1 MACGYYKTDENGDV
15 RKSPTTSTIIEY
27 IDNQLLNNEPI
38 SAYSVVNMLMN
49 DGVIGLSGRVRP
61 PFQSMLMQEIDDI
74 NAVSMLHYG
83 SPVPLLAVFPY
94 NDNGDTRYNVQVSE
108 QAIESMTPNFAPRVK
123 NANIAYNYNYEAFKF
138 NLGYIGVVKPYNRE
152 ALETTAAEQRLTEST
167 KRQSR
172 PGEQLNLFGEQDS
185 RSFRSDEETV
195 SINSVQDE
203 ITRMTD
209 AFAKAGINV
218 EVQID
223 PELPVKGRIISN
235 AGGKVVIKLNPTK
248 LTEDTHY
255 HEFSHLL
262 IELLGDSNPVVT
274 RAINELKNTN
284 LYEEVK
290 AAYPELSEEELNKE
304 VLVTAMGLSGAKI
317 VKENPNLF
325 QKIFNRIVRAL
336 SKAFNLEGRPSA
348 VEELTRTLLKG
359 NFSKLPGKSLTYF
372 MYDSR
377 TKKQEEEFMAIVD
390 DVRISTQET
399 IEKLRREP
407 GDKEAAIEA
416 ISLMQKRLDRVK
428 EVEDFVEFVNYAT
441 RLADRAEENLEKI
454 DEQDSENIS
463 SEERLKL
470 LHQLHKV
477 GEYIY
482 DFYGARDGKTSVM
495 QKIKNLVD
503 TNLKSIRKN
512 ITIEERDTNPKY
524 TSLTGLSDKLKDAI
538 SRMNTVDEDYRKT
551 GIPLMADL
559 LMSFNEDNADSINI
573 EINAIIKNI
582 TDNNRLVAIIRDEE
596 YREIKERE
604 KKKEITPEEA
614 KKALIALNIEQL
626 KNKRINRQ
634 TLIREL
640 TEAQRD
646 KSAFSYKLDPIIYSS
661 QAGLQM
667 FATMLKEKMYQA
679 NDDTR
684 DDIAELSAAYKEFA
698 KTKGIGLNP
707 NAFNDEVLE
716 THTYYIYNPDTK
728 QTEKTSLLSFV
739 QPYDVTRYKANEAK
753 MYEDLAKKHGK
764 PMKGED
770 GMEDWFKN
778 KTVVRQYYKEVADW
792 YKKNSVP
799 SKDSQ
804 DRYNKLNAQL
814 KSARDKLLVEQG
826 NTKPDPDKIAYYTSN
841 IASIQSL
848 MDKIYDSVNNQFKF
862 AAVQP
867 NDSYKNPKYAKLI
880 DSKGNPVGAAGKYY
894 QALLNIYSR
903 KQKMLGQTALP
914 RNSWENFS
922 YIAPSIRSE
931 GLEKVQKDG
940 AWNAVKDSV
949 KDGFQFLSTD
959 VNYGDAINA
968 NRESRNKMI
977 PIFYVNPLDEK
988 LVSRDVAS
996 SMVLFSG
1003 MTNMF
1008 RRKSEIA
1015 GSVMVMRDIIK
1026 ERDVLELTASS
1037 DPRAHRLSKI
1047 LKGTKLST
1055 KPEKG
1060 GNNFKHLDEWIDK
1073 IFFGEDEIKET
1084 FNILGRQISA
1094 NKMSNK
1100 LAGFTA
1106 LNTLAFNLLQATNQ
1120 FALDNVRMLEEAHSQ
1135 QFFSKKN
1142 MAWAKSTYMFS
1153 ANGAR
1158 GSLKDYKAFT
1168 PTSKLVNAIQY
1179 FDALG
1184 ENFKSAGEDKTGPRV
1199 LKLIAEAPMSLQ
1211 TLIEHEVASTRM
1223 LALMD
1228 SYKGLDHK
1236 VGKNETLAD
1245 IASKYKVKI
1254 DGIKQ
1259 WNKLTS
1265 DKITEGQTLRIGK
1278 LLDAKGDI
1286 IKNEDGTYANLWD
1299 VFIQDKTTG
1308 KFGIDPKVA
1317 NFSRATFMGRISGIN
1332 KRTNQVKTKFDDA
1345 IIQRRW
1351 YGKLLMLFRRYFV
1364 PSLRKYY
1371 GHNGLRGGIH
1381 RDLEM
1386 GTVSE
1391 GMLETLARF
1400 VKESWQTKSFGVY
1413 GKMTEMERQ
1422 NMRRVSIN
1430 MMFYVVAGL
1439 IVMSLT
1445 GDDDDE
1451 DDWATNFA
1459 IYQALRM
1466 QSELTQFI
1474 SIQEFAKLAVS
1485 PSAGV
1490 KPGLR
1495 AIDLGEHFV
1504 SVSVPSFFTGDN
1516 SETVYQRKSG
1526 IHAKGDSKLLAK
1538 IEALLPVIGGIEKS
1552 SDPKAAAKWFDL
1564 PAASTK

>member
-1 MACGYYKTDENGDV
+1 MACGFYKTDENGDV
-15 RKSPTTSTIIEY
+15 RKSPTTSKLIEY
-27 IDNQLLNNEPI
+27 IDTQLANNEAIDPNAI
-38 SAYSVVNMLMN
+38 VYRLYD
-49 DGVIGLSGRVRP
+49 DGVIGASGRVNP
-61 PFQSMLMQEIDDI
+61 AFQSMLMQEVDDI

-83 SPVPLLAVFPY
+83 SPVPLLAVHPY
-94 NDNGDTRYNVQVSE
+94 NDNGNTRYNVQVSV
-108 QAIESMTPNFAPRVK
+108 QAIENMSPNFAPRVK
-123 NANIAYNYNYEAFKF
+123 NANIAYDYNYEAFKF
-138 NLGYIGVVKPYNRE
+138 NMGYIGVIKPYNRE
-152 ALETTAAEQRLTEST
+152 AVETTAAEQRFTEST
-167 KRQSR
+167 RRQSR
-172 PGEQLNLFGEQDS
+172 PGEQLDMFGEQDS
-185 RSFRSDEETV
+185 RNFRDNEEVV
-195 SINSVQDE
+195 SISSVQDE

-235 AGGKVVIKLNPTK
+235 AGGKVTIKLNPSK
-248 LTEDTHY
+248 FTEDTHY

-262 IELLGDSNPVVT
+262 IELLGDNNPVVT

-290 AAYPELSEEELNKE
+290 AVYPELTEAELDKE

-317 VKENPNLF
+317 VKQNPNLF
-325 QKIFNRIVRAL
+325 QRIFNRVVRAL
-336 SKAFNLEGRPSA
+336 SKAFNLESRPSA
-348 VEELTRTLLKG
+348 VEELTKMLLEGRITKVP
-359 NFSKLPGKSLTYF
+359 NKSLTYF

-377 TKKQEEEFMAIVD
+377 TKKQEEEFMKIVD

-399 IEKLRREP
+399 IEKLKRDP

-416 ISLMQKRLDRVK
+416 ISLMQKRLDKVK
-428 EVEDFVEFVNYAT
+428 DVEDLMEFINYAT

-454 DEQDSENIS
+454 AEQDSENIS
-463 SEERLKL
+463 SEERLQL
-470 LHQLHKV
+470 LQQLNKV
-477 GEYIY
+477 SEYVY
-482 DFYGARDGKTSVM
+482 DFYGARDGKDSIM
-495 QKIKNLVD
+495 DKIAFLVGGDLVKLRRNL
-503 TNLKSIRKN
+503 TE
-512 ITIEERDTNPKY
+512 EEREKNPKY
-524 TSLTGLSDKLKDAI
+524 KSLSSLERKLMDAVFRMKAVDK
-538 SRMNTVDEDYRKT
+538 NYRDT

-559 LMSFNEDNADSINI
+559 LMSFNEDAADSVNGELNI
-573 EINAIIKNI
+573 LIKNI
-582 TDNNRLVAIIRDEE
+582 TDNKRIVAIERDAE
-596 YREIKERE
+596 YNIIKEKE
-604 KKKEITPEEA
+604 KKKEITAAEA
-614 KKALIALNIEQL
+614 KEALLKLNVEQL
-626 KNKRINRQ
+626 KNKLVNRD
-634 TLIREL
+634 TLIKEL
-640 TEAQRD
+640 TENQKD
-646 KSAFSYKLDPIIYSS
+646 KSRFSYLLDPIIYSS

-667 FATMLKEKMYQA
+667 FASMLKEKMYQA

-698 KTKGIGLNP
+698 AFKGNGLNA
-707 NAFNDEVLE
+707 NAFNDDIVE
-716 THTYYIYNPDTK
+716 THDYYVFNPETNK
-728 QTEKTSLLSFV
+728 TEKTSLLSFV
-739 QPYDVTRYKANEAK
+739 QPYDVTRYRANEAK
-753 MYEDLAKKHGK
+753 MYEETSKKYGK
-764 PMKGED
+764 PAKGED
-770 GMEDWFKN
+770 GMDVWLKN
-778 KTVVRQYYKEVADW
+778 KPAVREYYKEVADW

-804 DRYNKLNAQL
+804 DRY
-814 KSARDKLLVEQG
+814 DKLTAELSNARRKTLKEKG
-826 NTKPDPDKIAYYTSN
+826 KTSPDPDKVAYYEANERAIT
-841 IASIQSL
+841 SL
-848 MDKIYDSVNNQFKF
+848 MDKIYDSVNNQFKI

-880 DSKGNPVGAAGKYY
+880 DAKGNPIGPAGKYY
-894 QALLNIYSR
+894 QALLNIYTR
-903 KQKMLGQTALP
+903 KQKMLGQTPQP
-914 RNSWENFS
+914 RNSWESFS
-922 YIAPSIRSE
+922 YIAPSMRSE

-940 AWNAVKDSV
+940 AWSAVKDSV
-949 KDGFQFLSTD
+949 KDTFQFLSTD

-968 NRESRNKMI
+968 NKESRNKMI
-977 PIFYVNPLDEK
+977 PIHYVNPLDEK
-988 LVSRDVAS
+988 LVSRDIAS
-996 SMVLFSG
+996 SLVLFAG

-1008 RRKSEIA
+1008 RRKSEIV
-1015 GSVMVMRDIIK
+1015 GSVMVMRDIIQK
-1026 ERDVLELTASS
+1026 REVLNVDAGNN
-1037 DPRAHRLSKI
+1037 PRIHRFSKM

-1055 KPEKG
+1055 KPETG
-1060 GNNFKHLDEWIDK
+1060 GRNFDHLNEWIDK

-1084 FNILGRQISA
+1084 FNILGKQVSA
-1094 NKMSNK
+1094 NKLSNK

-1120 FALDNVRMLEEAHSQ
+1120 FALDNVRMTEEAHSQ
-1135 QFFSKKN
+1135 QFFNKKN
-1142 MAWAKSTYMFS
+1142 MMWAKSMYMFS

-1158 GSLKDYKAFT
+1158 GTLKDYKAFT

-1184 ENFKSAGEDKTGPRV
+1184 ESFKSAGEDKTGPRS
-1199 LKLIAEAPMSLQ
+1199 LKLIKEIPMSLQ
-1211 TLIEHEVASTRM
+1211 TLIEHEVATTRM

-1228 SYKGLDHK
+1228 SYKGVDHTVK
-1236 VGKNETLAD
+1236 EGETLE
-1245 IASKYKVKI
+1245 ILASKYKVKI

-1259 WNKLTS
+1259 WNKLKT
-1265 DKITEGQTLRIGK
+1265 DKITPGQVLKIGK
-1278 LLDAKGDI
+1278 LLDAKGEI

-1299 VFIQDKTTG
+1299 VFVQDKATG

-1317 NFSRATFMGRISGIN
+1317 NFNRALFMGRISGIN

-1400 VKESWQTKSFGVY
+1400 VKESWQNKSFGVY
-1413 GKMTEMERQ
+1413 KMMTPMEQQ
-1422 NMRRVSIN
+1422 NMRRLSIN
-1430 MMFYVVAGL
+1430 MLFYAVAGL
-1439 IVMSLT
+1439 IIMAFS
-1445 GDDDDE
+1445 DDDDE
-1451 DDWATNFA
+1451 DDSWAESFA

-1466 QSELTQFI
+1466 QSELTQFM
-1474 SIQEFAKLAVS
+1474 SVQEFAKLAVS

-1495 AIDLGEHFV
+1495 ALDLGDHFV
-1504 SVSVPSFFTGDN
+1504 TVSIPSFFTGDT
-1516 SETVYQRKSG
+1516 SKTTYQRKSG
-1526 IHAKGDSKLLAK
+1526 IHEKGDSKLMAK
-1538 IEALLPVIGGIEKS
+1538 IQALLPIIGGIDKS

>member
-1 MACGYYKTDENGDV
+1 MACGFYKTDENGDV

-27 IDNQLLNNEPI
+27 IDKQLLNNEPI
-38 SAYSVVNMLMN
+38 DAYSVVNILMN
-49 DGVIGLSGRVRP
+49 DGVMELSGRVRP
-61 PFQSMLMQEIDDI
+61 PFQSMLMQEVDDI

-94 NDNGDTRYNVQVSE
+94 NDKGDTRYSLQVSE
-108 QAIESMTPNFAPRVK
+108 QAIESMSPNFAPRVK
-123 NANIAYNYNYEAFKF
+123 DANIAYNYNYEAFKF
-138 NLGYIGVVKPYNRE
+138 NMGYIGVVKPYNRQ
-152 ALETTAAEQRLTEST
+152 ALETTAAEQRFTESN
-167 KRQSR
+167 KRQPR
-172 PGEQLNLFGEQDS
+172 PGEQLDMFGEQDS
-185 RSFRSDEETV
+185 RNFRDNEETV

-235 AGGKVVIKLNPTK
+235 TGGKVVIKLNPTK
-248 LTEDTHY
+248 LTEDTAY

-262 IELLGDSNPVVT
+262 IELIGEDNPVVT
-274 RAINELKNTN
+274 KAIDELKNTN

-290 AAYPELSEEELNKE
+290 AAYPELSESELGKE
-304 VLVTAMGLSGAKI
+304 VLVTAMGLSGARI

-325 QKIFNRIVRAL
+325 QRIFNRIVRAL

-348 VEELTRTLLKG
+348 VEELTRTLLEG
-359 NFSKLPGKSLTYF
+359 NFSKFPGKSLTYF

-377 TKKQEEEFMAIVD
+377 NKKQEEEFMAIVD

-416 ISLMQKRLDRVK
+416 ISLMQKRLDKVA

-454 DEQDSENIS
+454 DEQDSESIS

-482 DFYGARDGKTSVM
+482 DFYGARAGKDSVM
-495 QKIKNLVD
+495 QKIKNLVEAEMSS
-503 TNLKSIRKN
+503 LRKN
-512 ITIEERDTNPKY
+512 ITVEERETDKKY
-524 TSLTGLSDKLKDAI
+524 QSLAGIASKLKDAI
-538 SRMNTVDEDYRKT
+538 DKMNTVDSNYRKT

-559 LMSFNEDNADSINI
+559 LMSFNEDSADAINI
-573 EINAIIKNI
+573 EIDSIIKNI
-582 TDNNRLVAIIRDEE
+582 KDNNRLVAIVRDAD

-604 KKKEITPEEA
+604 KKKEITPAEA
-614 KKALIALNIEQL
+614 KEALIALNIEQL
-626 KNKRINRQ
+626 NNKRINRA
-634 TLIREL
+634 TLIKEL
-640 TEAQRD
+640 SEAQRD
-646 KSAFSYKLDPIIYSS
+646 KSSFSYLLDPIIYSS

-667 FATMLKEKMYQA
+667 FASMLKEKMYQA

-684 DDIAELSAAYKEFA
+684 DDIAELSAAYKEFM
-698 KTKGIGLNP
+698 KTKGSGLNP
-707 NAFNDEVLE
+707 NTFNEDILE
-716 THTYYIYNPDTK
+716 THDYYIYNPDTK
-728 QTEKTSLLSFV
+728 KTEKTSLLSFV
-739 QPYDVTRYKANEAK
+739 QPYDVTRYKTNEGK
-753 MYEDLAKKHGK
+753 MYEELGKKHGK
-764 PMKGED
+764 PMKGEE
-770 GMEDWFKN
+770 GMDDWFKN
-778 KTVVRQYYKEVADW
+778 KTAVRAYYKEVADW

-804 DRYNKLNAQL
+804 NRYNKLNAQL

-826 NTKPDPDKIAYYTSN
+826 LATPDPDKIAYYSSN

-867 NDSYKNPKYAKLI
+867 NDSYKNPKYAALER
-880 DSKGNPVGAAGKYY
+880 NTAAFAYY
-894 QALLNIYSR
+894 NALMKIYQS

-914 RNSWENFS
+914 RNSWESFS

-949 KDGFQFLSTD
+949 KDDFQFLSTD

-977 PIFYVNPLDEK
+977 PIFYVNPLDQK
-988 LVSRDVAS
+988 LVSRDIAS

-1008 RRKSEIA
+1008 RRKSEIT

-1060 GNNFKHLDEWIDK
+1060 GKNFEHLNEWIDK
-1073 IFFGEDEIKET
+1073 IFFGEDELKET
-1084 FNILGRQISA
+1084 FNILGRQVSA
-1094 NKMSNK
+1094 NKVANK

-1135 QFFSKKN
+1135 QFFTKKN

-1184 ENFKSAGEDKTGPRV
+1184 ENFKSAGEDKTGPKALR
-1199 LKLIAEAPMSLQ
+1199 LIQEIPMSLQ

-1228 SYKGLDHK
+1228 SYRGLDHK
-1236 VGKNETLAD
+1236 VGKGETLAD

-1265 DKITEGQTLRIGK
+1265 DKISEGQTLRIGK

-1286 IKNEDGTYANLWD
+1286 VKNEDGTYANLWD
-1299 VFIQDKTTG
+1299 VFIQDKATG
-1308 KFGIDPKVA
+1308 KFGIDPKVV
-1317 NFSRATFMGRISGIN
+1317 NFNRASFMGKISGIN

-1400 VKESWQTKSFGVY
+1400 VKESIQTKSFGVY

-1422 NMRRVSIN
+1422 NMRKVSIN
-1430 MMFYVVAGL
+1430 MMFYALAGL
-1439 IVMSLT
+1439 IVMALS
-1445 GDDDDE
+1445 GDDDDD

-1459 IYQALRM
+1459 IYQAVRM
-1466 QSELTQFI
+1466 QSELTQFVNI
-1474 SIQEFAKLAVS
+1474 KEFAKLAVS

-1490 KPGLR
+1490 KPALR
-1495 AIDLGEHFV
+1495 TIDLAEHFTT
-1504 SVSVPSFFTGDN
+1504 VSVPSFFTGDN
-1516 SETVYQRKSG
+1516 SETVYKRKSG
-1526 IHAKGDSKLLAK
+1526 IHEKGDSKLLAK

>member
-1 MACGYYKTDENGDV
+1 MACGFYKTDENGDV

-27 IDNQLLNNEPI
+27 IDKQLLNNESI
-38 SAYSVVNMLMN
+38 DAYSVVNILVN
-49 DGVIGLSGRVRP
+49 DGVIGINGRVRP

-83 SPVPLLAVFPY
+83 AATPLLVVHPY

-108 QAIESMTPNFAPRVK
+108 QALQSMTPNFAPRVK
-123 NANIAYNYNYEAFKF
+123 DASIAYNYNYEAFKF
-138 NLGYIGVVKPYNRE
+138 NMGYIGVVKPFNKE
-152 ALETTAAEQRLTEST
+152 ALVTTAAEQQYTGRPQ
-167 KRQSR
+167 RQSR
-172 PGEQLNLFGEQDS
+172 PGEQLDMFGEQDS
-185 RSFRSDEETV
+185 RSFRNDEETV
-195 SINSVQDE
+195 SISSVQDE
-203 ITRMTD
+203 ITRMTN

-235 AGGKVVIKLNPTK
+235 TGGKVVIKLNPNK
-248 LTEDTHY
+248 LTADTPY

-262 IELLGDSNPVVT
+262 IELLGDDNPVVT

-290 AAYPELSEEELNKE
+290 AAYPELNEEELGKE

-325 QKIFNRIVRAL
+325 QRIFNRIVRAL
-336 SKAFNLEGRPSA
+336 SKAFNLESRPSA
-348 VEELTRTLLKG
+348 VEELTRMLLKN
-359 NFSKLPGKSLTYF
+359 NFANLPKRSLTYF

-377 TKKQEEEFMAIVD
+377 SKKKEEEFMAIVD

-399 IEKLRREP
+399 IEKLKREP

-416 ISLMQKRLDRVK
+416 ISLMQKRLDKVK

-454 DEQDSENIS
+454 DEQDSESIS

-477 GEYIY
+477 GEYVY
-482 DFYGARDGKTSVM
+482 DFYGAKSSKGSVM
-495 QKIKNLVD
+495 QKIKNLVEAEISS
-503 TNLKSIRKN
+503 LKKN
-512 ITIEERDTNPKY
+512 ITVEERETDKKY
-524 TSLTGLSDKLKDAI
+524 QSLTGLANKLKDAI
-538 SRMNTVDEDYRKT
+538 DKMNTVDENYRKT

-559 LMSFNEDNADSINI
+559 LMSFNEENADAINI
-573 EINAIIKNI
+573 EIDAIIKNI
-582 TDNNRLVAIIRDEE
+582 KDNNRLVAIIRDGD

-604 KKKEITPEEA
+604 KKKEITSAEA
-614 KKALIALNIEQL
+614 KEALIALNIEQL
-626 KNKRINRQ
+626 KNKRINRD
-634 TLIREL
+634 TLIKEL
-640 TEAQRD
+640 SEAQRD
-646 KSAFSYKLDPIIYSS
+646 KSAFSYLLDPIIYSS

-684 DDIAELSAAYKEFA
+684 ADIAELSAAYKEFA
-698 KTKGIGLNP
+698 STKGSGLNP
-707 NAFNDEVLE
+707 NAFNDEILE
-716 THTYYIYNPDTK
+716 THDYYIYNPETK
-728 QTEKTSLLSFV
+728 RTEKTSLLSFV
-739 QPYDVTRYKANEAK
+739 QPYDVTRYRANEAK
-753 MYEDLAKKHGK
+753 MYEELAKKYGK

-770 GMEDWFKN
+770 GMEEWLKN
-778 KTVVRQYYKEVADW
+778 KTSVRAYYKEVADW

-804 DRYNKLNAQL
+804 ERYTKLNAQL

-826 NTKPDPDKIAYYTSN
+826 KEKPDPDKVAYYSSN
-841 IASIQSL
+841 VASIQSL

-880 DSKGNPVGAAGKYY
+880 DSKGNPIGAAGKYY

-903 KQKMLGQTALP
+903 KQKMLGQTTLP
-914 RNSWENFS
+914 KNSWESFS

-968 NRESRNKMI
+968 NRESRSKMI

-988 LVSRDVAS
+988 LVSRDIAS

-1003 MTNMF
+1003 MSNMF

-1060 GNNFKHLDEWIDK
+1060 GRAFDHLNEWIDK
-1073 IFFGEDEIKET
+1073 IFFGEEEIKET
-1084 FNILGRQISA
+1084 FNLLGRQISA
-1094 NKMSNK
+1094 NKTANK

-1120 FALDNVRMLEEAHSQ
+1120 LALDNVRMLEEAHSQ
-1135 QFFSKKN
+1135 QFFNKKN
-1142 MAWAKSTYMFS
+1142 MAWAKSTYLFT

-1184 ENFKSAGEDKTGPRV
+1184 ENFKSVEEDKTGPKV
-1199 LKLIAEAPMSLQ
+1199 LKLVQEIPMSLQ
-1211 TLIEHEVASTRM
+1211 TLIEHEVAVTRM

-1286 IKNEDGTYANLWD
+1286 IKKEDGTYANLWD
-1299 VFIQDKTTG
+1299 VFIQDKATG
-1308 KFGIDPKVA
+1308 KFGIDPRVV
-1317 NFSRATFMGRISGIN
+1317 NFNRAAFMGKISGIN

-1391 GMLETLARF
+1391 GMLETLGRF
-1400 VKESWQTKSFGVY
+1400 IKESWQTKSLKVY
-1413 GKMTEMERQ
+1413 GRMTEMERQ
-1422 NMRRVSIN
+1422 NMRRISIN
-1430 MMFYVVAGL
+1430 MLFYVVAGL
-1439 IVMSLT
+1439 IVMALS
-1445 GDDDDE
+1445 DDDDE
-1451 DDWATNFA
+1451 DESWATNFA

-1474 SIQEFAKLAVS
+1474 NPMEFVKLAIS
-1485 PSAGV
+1485 PSAAV
-1490 KPGLR
+1490 KPGMR
-1495 AIDLGEHFV
+1495 ALDLAWHF
-1504 SVSVPSFFTGDN
+1504 STVSVPSFFTGDD
-1516 SETVYQRKSG
+1516 SETVYKRKSG
-1526 IHAKGDSKLLAK
+1526 IHEKGDSKLLAK
-1538 IEALLPVIGGIEKS
+1538 IEALLPIIGGIEKS

-1564 PAASTK
+1564 PATANK

>member
-1 MACGYYKTDENGDV
+1 MACGFYKTDENGDV
-15 RKSPTTSTIIEY
+15 RKSPTTSKLIEY
-27 IDNQLLNNEPI
+27 IDTQLANNEAIDPN
-38 SAYSVVNMLMN
+38 AVVYRLYD
-49 DGVIGLSGRVRP
+49 DGVIGASGRVNP
-61 PFQSMLMQEIDDI
+61 AFQSMLMQEVDDI

-83 SPVPLLAVFPY
+83 SPVPLLAVHPY
-94 NDNGDTRYNVQVSE
+94 NDNGNTRYNVQVSI
-108 QAIESMTPNFAPRVK
+108 QAIENMSPNFAPRVK
-123 NANIAYNYNYEAFKF
+123 NANVAYDYNYEAFKF
-138 NLGYIGVVKPYNRE
+138 NMGYIGVIKPYNRE
-152 ALETTAAEQRLTEST
+152 AVETTAAEQRFTEST
-167 KRQSR
+167 RRQSR
-172 PGEQLNLFGEQDS
+172 PGEQLDMFGEQDS
-185 RSFRSDEETV
+185 RNFRDNEKTV
-195 SINSVQDE
+195 SISSVQDE

-235 AGGKVVIKLNPTK
+235 TGGKVVIKLNPSK
-248 LTEDTHY
+248 FTEDTHY

-290 AAYPELSEEELNKE
+290 AVYPELTEEELGKE

-317 VKENPNLF
+317 VKENPNVF

-336 SKAFNLEGRPSA
+336 SRAFNLESRPSA
-348 VEELTRTLLKG
+348 VEELTRMLLEG
-359 NFSKLPGKSLTYF
+359 RITKLPNKSLTYF

-377 TKKQEEEFMAIVD
+377 SKKQEEKFMAIVD

-399 IEKLRREP
+399 IEKLKRDP

-428 EVEDFVEFVNYAT
+428 DVEDLIEFINYAT

-454 DEQDSENIS
+454 AEQDSENIS
-463 SEERLKL
+463 SEERLQL
-470 LHQLHKV
+470 LQQLNKV
-477 GEYIY
+477 SEYVY
-482 DFYGARDGKTSVM
+482 DFYGARDGKDSIM
-495 QKIKNLVD
+495 DKIGFLVGGDLVKLRRNL
-503 TNLKSIRKN
+503 T
-512 ITIEERDTNPKY
+512 EEQRESDPKY
-524 TSLTGLSDKLKDAI
+524 KSLSSLERKLMDAVRRMKAVDK
-538 SRMNTVDEDYRKT
+538 NYRDT

-559 LMSFNEDNADSINI
+559 LMSFNEDAADSVNG
-573 EINAIIKNI
+573 ELNVLIKNI
-582 TDNNRLVAIIRDEE
+582 TDNKRIVAIERDAE
-596 YREIKERE
+596 YNEIKEKE
-604 KKKEITPEEA
+604 KKKQITAAEA
-614 KKALIALNIEQL
+614 KEALLKLNVEQL
-626 KNKRINRQ
+626 KNKLVNRD
-634 TLIREL
+634 TLIKEL
-640 TEAQRD
+640 TENQKD
-646 KSAFSYKLDPIIYSS
+646 KSRFSYHLDPIIYSS

-667 FATMLKEKMYQA
+667 FASMLKEKMYQA

-684 DDIAELSAAYKEFA
+684 DDIAELSVAYKEFA
-698 KTKGIGLNP
+698 AFKGIGLNA
-707 NAFNDEVLE
+707 NAFNDDIVE
-716 THTYYIYNPDTK
+716 THDYYVFNPETNK
-728 QTEKTSLLSFV
+728 TEKTSLLSFV
-739 QPYDVTRYKANEAK
+739 QPYDVTRYRANEAK
-753 MYEDLAKKHGK
+753 MYEEASKKHGK
-764 PMKGED
+764 PTKGED
-770 GMEDWFKN
+770 GIEVWLKN
-778 KTVVRQYYKEVADW
+778 KPAVRAYYKEVADW

-804 DRYNKLNAQL
+804 DRY
-814 KSARDKLLVEQG
+814 DKLTSELSNARRKTLKEKG
-826 NTKPDPDKIAYYTSN
+826 KTSPDPDKVAYYEANERAIT
-841 IASIQSL
+841 SL
-848 MDKIYDSVNNQFKF
+848 MDKIYDSVNNQFKI

-880 DSKGNPVGAAGKYY
+880 DAKGNPIGPAGKYY
-894 QALLNIYSR
+894 QALLNIYTR
-903 KQKMLGQTALP
+903 KQKMLGQTPQP
-914 RNSWENFS
+914 RNSWESFS
-922 YIAPSIRSE
+922 YIAPAMRSE

-940 AWNAVKDSV
+940 AWTAAKDAVKDT
-949 KDGFQFLSTD
+949 FQFLSTD

-968 NRESRNKMI
+968 NKESRNKMI
-977 PIFYVNPLDEK
+977 PIHYVNPLDEK
-988 LVSRDVAS
+988 LVSRDIAS
-996 SMVLFSG
+996 SLVLFSG

-1008 RRKSEIA
+1008 RRKSEIV
-1015 GSVMVMRDIIK
+1015 GSVMVMRDIIQK
-1026 ERDVLELTASS
+1026 REVLNVDAGNN
-1037 DPRAHRLSKI
+1037 PRIHRFSKM

-1055 KPEKG
+1055 KPETG
-1060 GNNFKHLDEWIDK
+1060 GRNFDHLNEWIDK

-1084 FNILGRQISA
+1084 FNILGKQVSA
-1094 NKMSNK
+1094 NKLSNK

-1120 FALDNVRMLEEAHSQ
+1120 FALDNVRMTEEAHSQ
-1135 QFFSKKN
+1135 QFFNKKN
-1142 MAWAKSTYMFS
+1142 MMWAKGMYMFS

-1158 GSLKDYKAFT
+1158 GTLKDYKAFT

-1184 ENFKSAGEDKTGPRV
+1184 ESFKSAGEDKTGPKALR
-1199 LKLIAEAPMSLQ
+1199 LIQEIPMSLQ
-1211 TLIEHEVASTRM
+1211 TLIEHEVATTRM

-1228 SYKGLDHK
+1228 SY
-1236 VGKNETLAD
+1236 
-1245 IASKYKVKI
+1245 
-1254 DGIKQ
+1254 
-1259 WNKLTS
+1259 
-1265 DKITEGQTLRIGK
+1265 RGK
-1278 LLDAKGDI
+1278 LKDKDGKV
-1286 IKNEDGTYANLWD
+1286 IKNEKGEDANLWD
-1299 VFIQDKTTG
+1299 VFIQDKATG

-1317 NFSRATFMGRISGIN
+1317 NFNRALFMGRISGIN

-1413 GKMTEMERQ
+1413 KMMTPMEQQ
-1422 NMRRVSIN
+1422 NMRRLSIN
-1430 MMFYVVAGL
+1430 MLFYAVAGL
-1439 IVMSLT
+1439 IIMAFS
-1445 GDDDDE
+1445 DDDDE
-1451 DDWATNFA
+1451 DDSWAESFA

-1466 QSELTQFI
+1466 QSELTQFM

-1495 AIDLGEHFV
+1495 ALDLGDHFV
-1504 SVSVPSFFTGDN
+1504 TVSIPSFFTGDT
-1516 SETVYQRKSG
+1516 SKTTYQRKSG
-1526 IHAKGDSKLLAK
+1526 IHEKGDSKLLAK
-1538 IEALLPVIGGIEKS
+1538 IQALLPIIGGIDKS

>member
-1 MACGYYKTDENGDV
+1 MACGFYKTDENGDV

-27 IDNQLLNNEPI
+27 IDKQLLNNEPI
-38 SAYSVVNMLMN
+38 DAYSVVNILMN
-49 DGVIGLSGRVRP
+49 DGVMELSGRVRP
-61 PFQSMLMQEIDDI
+61 PFQSMLMQEVDDI

-94 NDNGDTRYNVQVSE
+94 NDKGDTRYNLQVSE
-108 QAIESMTPNFAPRVK
+108 QALESMSPNFAPRVK
-123 NANIAYNYNYEAFKF
+123 DANIAYNYNYEAFKF
-138 NLGYIGVVKPYNRE
+138 NMGYIGVVKPYNRE
-152 ALETTAAEQRLTEST
+152 ALETTAAEQRFTESN
-167 KRQSR
+167 KRQPR
-172 PGEQLNLFGEQDS
+172 PGEQLDMFGEQDS
-185 RSFRSDEETV
+185 RNFRDNEETV

-235 AGGKVVIKLNPTK
+235 TGGKVVIKLNPTK
-248 LTEDTHY
+248 LTEDTAY

-262 IELLGDSNPVVT
+262 IELIGEDNPVVT

-290 AAYPELSEEELNKE
+290 AAYPELSESELGKE
-304 VLVTAMGLSGAKI
+304 VLVTAMGLSGARI

-325 QKIFNRIVRAL
+325 QRIFNRIVRAL

-348 VEELTRTLLKG
+348 VEELTRTLLEG
-359 NFSKLPGKSLTYF
+359 NFSKFPGKSLTYF

-377 TKKQEEEFMAIVD
+377 NKKQEEEFMAIVD

-416 ISLMQKRLDRVK
+416 ISLMQKRLDKVA

-454 DEQDSENIS
+454 DEQDSESIS

-482 DFYGARDGKTSVM
+482 DFYGARAGKDSVM
-495 QKIKNLVD
+495 QKIKNLVEAEMSS
-503 TNLKSIRKN
+503 LRKN
-512 ITIEERDTNPKY
+512 ITVEERETDKKY
-524 TSLTGLSDKLKDAI
+524 QSLAGIASKLKDAI
-538 SRMNTVDEDYRKT
+538 DKMNTVDSNYRKT

-559 LMSFNEDNADSINI
+559 LMSFNEDNADAINI
-573 EINAIIKNI
+573 EIDSIIKNI
-582 TDNNRLVAIIRDEE
+582 KDNNRLVAIVRDAD
-596 YREIKERE
+596 YREIKEKE
-604 KKKEITPEEA
+604 KKKEITPAEA
-614 KKALIALNIEQL
+614 KKALMDLNIEQL
-626 KNKRINRQ
+626 NNKRINRA
-634 TLIREL
+634 TLIKEL
-640 TEAQRD
+640 SEAQRD
-646 KSAFSYKLDPIIYSS
+646 KSSFSYLLDPIIYSS

-667 FATMLKEKMYQA
+667 FASMLKEKMYQA

-684 DDIAELSAAYKEFA
+684 DDIAELSAAYKEFM
-698 KTKGIGLNP
+698 KTKGSGLNP
-707 NAFNDEVLE
+707 NTFNEDILE
-716 THTYYIYNPDTK
+716 THDYYIYNPDTK
-728 QTEKTSLLSFV
+728 KTEKTSLLSFV
-739 QPYDVTRYKANEAK
+739 QPYDVTRYKTNEGK
-753 MYEDLAKKHGK
+753 MYEELGKKHGK
-764 PMKGED
+764 PMKGEE
-770 GMEDWFKN
+770 GMDDWFKN
-778 KTVVRQYYKEVADW
+778 KTAVRAYYKEVADW

-804 DRYNKLNAQL
+804 NRYNKLNAQL

-826 NTKPDPDKIAYYTSN
+826 LATPDPDKIAYYSSN

-867 NDSYKNPKYAKLI
+867 NDSYKNPKYAALER
-880 DSKGNPVGAAGKYY
+880 NTAAFAYY
-894 QALLNIYSR
+894 NALMKIYQS

-914 RNSWENFS
+914 KNSWESFS

-940 AWNAVKDSV
+940 AWNAVKDSI
-949 KDGFQFLSTD
+949 KDDFQFLSTD

-977 PIFYVNPLDEK
+977 PIFYVNPLDQK
-988 LVSRDVAS
+988 LVSRDIAS

-1008 RRKSEIA
+1008 RRKSEIT

-1060 GNNFKHLDEWIDK
+1060 GKNFEHLNEWIDK
-1073 IFFGEDEIKET
+1073 IFFGEDELKET
-1084 FNILGRQISA
+1084 FNILGRQVSA
-1094 NKMSNK
+1094 NKVANK

-1135 QFFSKKN
+1135 QFFNKKN

-1184 ENFKSAGEDKTGPRV
+1184 ENFKSAGEDKTGPKALR
-1199 LKLIAEAPMSLQ
+1199 LIQEIPMSLQ

-1228 SYKGLDHK
+1228 GY
-1236 VGKNETLAD
+1236 
-1245 IASKYKVKI
+1245 
-1254 DGIKQ
+1254 
-1259 WNKLTS
+1259 
-1265 DKITEGQTLRIGK
+1265 RGK
-1278 LLDAKGDI
+1278 LKDKDGKV
-1286 IKNEDGTYANLWD
+1286 IKNEAGEDANLWD
-1299 VFIQDKTTG
+1299 VFIQDKATG
-1308 KFGIDPKVA
+1308 KFGIDPRVA
-1317 NFSRATFMGRISGIN
+1317 NFSRASFMGRISGIN

-1400 VKESWQTKSFGVY
+1400 VKESIQTKSFGVY

-1430 MMFYVVAGL
+1430 MMFYALAGL
-1439 IVMSLT
+1439 IVMALS
-1445 GDDDDE
+1445 GDDDDD

-1459 IYQALRM
+1459 IYQAIRM

-1474 SIQEFAKLAVS
+1474 SVKEFAKLAVS

-1490 KPGLR
+1490 KPALR
-1495 AIDLGEHFV
+1495 TIDLAEHFTT
-1504 SVSVPSFFTGDN
+1504 VSVPSFFTGDN
-1516 SETVYQRKSG
+1516 SETVYKRKSG

>member
-1 MACGYYKTDENGDV
+1 MACGFYKTDENGDV
-15 RKSPTTSTIIEY
+15 RKSPTTSKLIEY
-27 IDNQLLNNEPI
+27 IDTQLANNEAIDPN
-38 SAYSVVNMLMN
+38 AVVYRLYD
-49 DGVIGLSGRVRP
+49 DGVIGASGRVNP
-61 PFQSMLMQEIDDI
+61 AFQSMLMQEVDDI

-83 SPVPLLAVFPY
+83 SPVPLLAVHPY
-94 NDNGDTRYNVQVSE
+94 NDNGNTRYNVQVSI
-108 QAIESMTPNFAPRVK
+108 QAIENMSPNFAPRVK
-123 NANIAYNYNYEAFKF
+123 NANVAYDYNYEAFKF
-138 NLGYIGVVKPYNRE
+138 NMGYIGVIKPYNRE
-152 ALETTAAEQRLTEST
+152 AVETTAAEQRFTESN
-167 KRQSR
+167 KRQPR
-172 PGEQLNLFGEQDS
+172 PGEQLDMFGEQDS
-185 RSFRSDEETV
+185 RSFRNDEETV
-195 SINSVQDE
+195 SISTVQDE
-203 ITRMTD
+203 ITRMTN

-235 AGGKVVIKLNPTK
+235 TGGKVVIKLNPTK
-248 LTEDTHY
+248 FTADTHY

-290 AAYPELSEEELNKE
+290 AVYPEMSEEELGKE

-317 VKENPNLF
+317 VKENPNIF
-325 QKIFNRIVRAL
+325 QRIFNRIVRAL

-348 VEELTRTLLKG
+348 VEELTKILLEG
-359 NFSKLPGKSLTYF
+359 NFSNLPKKSLTYF

-377 TKKQEEEFMAIVD
+377 SKKQEEEFMAIVD

-428 EVEDFVEFVNYAT
+428 DVEDLMEFIKYAT

-454 DEQDSENIS
+454 AEQDSENIS

-470 LHQLHKV
+470 LQQLNKV
-477 GEYIY
+477 SEYVY
-482 DFYGARDGKTSVM
+482 DFYGARDGKDSIM
-495 QKIKNLVD
+495 DKIAFLVGGDLVKLRKNL
-503 TNLKSIRKN
+503 T
-512 ITIEERDTNPKY
+512 EEQREADPKY
-524 TSLTGLSDKLKDAI
+524 KSLSSLEKKLMDAVFRMKAVDK
-538 SRMNTVDEDYRKT
+538 NYRDT

-559 LMSFNEDNADSINI
+559 LMSFNEDAADSVNGEINI
-573 EINAIIKNI
+573 LIKNI
-582 TDNNRLVAIIRDEE
+582 TDNKRIVAIERDAE
-596 YREIKERE
+596 YNIIKEQE
-604 KKKEITPEEA
+604 SKKEITPAQAKEA
-614 KKALIALNIEQL
+614 LLKLNVEQL
-626 KNKRINRQ
+626 KNKLVTRD
-634 TLIREL
+634 TLIKEL
-640 TEAQRD
+640 TENQKD
-646 KSAFSYKLDPIIYSS
+646 KSRFSYHLDPIIYSS

-667 FATMLKEKMYQA
+667 FASMLKEKMYQA

-698 KTKGIGLNP
+698 AFKGIGLNA
-707 NAFNDEVLE
+707 NAFNDDIIE
-716 THTYYIYNPDTK
+716 THDYYIYNPDTK
-728 QTEKTSLLSFV
+728 KTEKTSLLSFV
-739 QPYDVTRYKANEAK
+739 QPYDVSRYRTNEAK
-753 MYEDLAKKHGK
+753 MYEEASKRYGK

-770 GMEDWFKN
+770 GMEEWLKN
-778 KTVVRQYYKEVADW
+778 KVAVRAYYKEVADW
-792 YKKNSVP
+792 YKNNSVP

-804 DRYNKLNAQL
+804 DRY
-814 KSARDKLLVEQG
+814 DKLTAELAIARRKTLTEKG
-826 NTKPDPDKIAYYTSN
+826 KTSPDVDKVAYYEANERAIT
-841 IASIQSL
+841 SL
-848 MDKIYDSVNNQFKF
+848 MDKIYDSVNNQFKI

-867 NDSYKNPKYAKLI
+867 NDSYKNPKYTKLI
-880 DSKGNPVGAAGKYY
+880 DAKGNPIGPAGKYY

-903 KQKMLGQTALP
+903 KQKMLGQTSQP
-914 RNSWENFS
+914 KNSWESFS
-922 YIAPSIRSE
+922 YIVPSMRSE
-931 GLEKVQKDG
+931 GLEKIQKDG
-940 AWNAVKDSV
+940 AWNAAKDSV
-949 KDGFQFLSTD
+949 KENFQFLSTD

-968 NRESRNKMI
+968 NKESRNKMI
-977 PIFYVNPLDEK
+977 PIHYVNPLDEK
-988 LVSRDVAS
+988 LVSRDIAS
-996 SMVLFSG
+996 SLVLFAG

-1008 RRKSEIA
+1008 RRKSEIV
-1015 GSVMVMRDIIK
+1015 GSVMVMRDIIQK
-1026 ERDVLELTASS
+1026 REVLNVDAGNN
-1037 DPRAHRLSKI
+1037 PRIHRFSKM

-1055 KPEKG
+1055 KPETG
-1060 GNNFKHLDEWIDK
+1060 GRNFDHLNEWIDK

-1084 FNILGRQISA
+1084 FNILGKQVSA
-1094 NKMSNK
+1094 NKLANK

-1120 FALDNVRMLEEAHSQ
+1120 FALDNVRMTEEAHSQ
-1135 QFFSKKN
+1135 QFFNKKN
-1142 MAWAKSTYMFS
+1142 MMWAKGMYMFS

-1158 GSLKDYKAFT
+1158 GTLKDYKAFT
-1168 PTSKLVNAIQY
+1168 PVSKLVNAIQY

-1184 ENFKSAGEDKTGPRV
+1184 EAFKSSGEDKTGPRV
-1199 LKLIAEAPMSLQ
+1199 LKLIQEIPMSLQ
-1211 TLIEHEVASTRM
+1211 TLIEHEVATTRM

-1228 SYKGLDHK
+1228 SY
-1236 VGKNETLAD
+1236 
-1245 IASKYKVKI
+1245 
-1254 DGIKQ
+1254 
-1259 WNKLTS
+1259 
-1265 DKITEGQTLRIGK
+1265 RGK
-1278 LLDAKGDI
+1278 LKDKDGKV
-1286 IKNEDGTYANLWD
+1286 IKNEKGEDANLWD
-1299 VFIQDKTTG
+1299 VFIQDKATG
-1308 KFGIDPKVA
+1308 KFGIDPRVA
-1317 NFSRATFMGRISGIN
+1317 NFNRALFMGRISGIN

-1413 GKMTEMERQ
+1413 KKMTPMEQQ
-1422 NMRRVSIN
+1422 NMRRLSIN
-1430 MMFYVVAGL
+1430 MMFYVLAGL
-1439 IVMSLT
+1439 IIMAFS
-1445 GDDDDE
+1445 DDDDE
-1451 DDWATNFA
+1451 DDSWAESFA

-1466 QSELTQFI
+1466 QSELTQFM
-1474 SIQEFAKLAVS
+1474 SVQEFAKLAVS

-1495 AIDLGEHFV
+1495 ALDLGEHFAT
-1504 SVSVPSFFTGDN
+1504 VSVPSFFTGD
-1516 SETVYQRKSG
+1516 TTGTTYQRKSG
-1526 IHAKGDSKLLAK
+1526 IHENGDSKLLAK
-1538 IEALLPVIGGIEKS
+1538 IQALLPIIGGIDKS